1 MANVRNLMPKRER
14 GRHAGRSM
22 RPFTHSMEEF
32 FENYLPRRWME
43 GFFEPY
49 PWTSTPWA
57 EAGEEF
63 AVWPTVDILDRD
75 DALVVRAEMPGVKK
89 EDLEITIAGDR
100 LTFEAR
106 RDHKEEEKKED
117 FFRTEIAY
125 GRMYRVV
132 QLPVA
137 VDGDKAKAEVKDGIV
152 EVWLPKVEVT
162 HPQSIKV
169 A

>member
-1 MANVRNLMPKRER
+1 MPNVRNLMPKRQRESGTVR
-14 GRHAGRSM
+14 PY
-22 RPFTHSMEEF
+22 RPFTHSMDEF

-43 GFFEPY
+43 GFFDPF
-49 PWTSTPWA
+49 PWTRTPML
-57 EAGEEF
+57 EGGEF
-63 AVWPTVDILDRD
+63 AVWPTVDIIDRN

-89 EDLEITIAGDR
+89 DDLDITIAGDR
-100 LTFEAR
+100 LTFEAKR
-106 RDHKEEEKKED
+106 ENKEEEKKED

-137 VDGDKAKAEVKDGIV
+137 VDADNVKAEMHDGIV
-152 EVWLPKVEVT
+152 EVFLPKLEVT
-162 HPQSIKV
+162 EPHRVKV